1 MAKLRLLRAGHLLL
15 AGATMGMSAPLIAQA
30 PTTTLVGV
38 VRDSA
43 GRPVPGVEVW
53 LRGSD
58 LYTHTGDNGGFRIQG
73 VSPGAA
79 KVTVRRMGYEPTTFE
94 LQLKSGQVDSLIVSL
109 SQVATELAGVN
120 VEEERMTRSKRL
132 LSGFWERKSHGFGH
146 YVTRDEI
153 VEKQPYDF
161 TDIVRST
168 PGVSVVMNNG
178 RKSVRFSRSAGVR
191 GDCPPQYWV
200 DGMRLENAT
209 SDEFPPGDVEAV
221 ELYAGAST
229 IPPQFAPRTFN
240 VGQRTCGVIVIWTRL
255 PGA

>member
-1 MAKLRLLRAGHLLL
+1 MAKLTMLRAGHLLL
-15 AGATMGMSAPLIAQA
+15 AGGTIATSAPLIAQA
-30 PTTTLVGV
+30 PTTTLVGI

-43 GRPVPGVEVW
+43 GHPVPGVEVW

-58 LYTHTGDNGGFRIQG
+58 LYTHTADNGGFRIPG
-73 VSPGAA
+73 VPPGAA
-79 KVTVRRMGYEPTTFE
+79 RVTVRRMGYEPTTFE
-94 LQLKSGQVDSLIVSL
+94 LQLKSGQVDSLIVLL

-146 YVTRDEI
+146 YFTRDEI
-153 VEKQPYDF
+153 VAKQPYDF

-200 DGMRLENAT
+200 DGMRLENA
-209 SDEFPPGDVEAV
+209 SPDEFPPGDVEAV
-221 ELYAGAST
+221 ELYAGVST

-240 VGQRTCGVIVIWTRL
+240 VGQKTCGAIVIWTRL
-255 PGA
+255 PGS